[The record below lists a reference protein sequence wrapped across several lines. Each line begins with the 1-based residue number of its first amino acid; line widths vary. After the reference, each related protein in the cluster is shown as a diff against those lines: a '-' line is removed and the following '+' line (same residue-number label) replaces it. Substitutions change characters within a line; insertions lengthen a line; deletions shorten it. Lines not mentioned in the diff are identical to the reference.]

1 MNLGL
6 AGKIVVVTGGSRGLG
21 AAIVDA
27 FEDEGATVV
36 VLSRTYPPLGAWKIT
51 DVMDDRSVED
61 AFRDMGRVDIL
72 VNNVGGHHPDAMAF
86 NFGTA
91 RRVSKYAMPLIPA
104 DGSIVNIASIC
115 GLGYPGPADYVAAK
129 AAVIGLTKS
138 MSRAAAPI
146 RVNCVAPGSIRH
158 APRNGAPHDLARYEQ
173 VCREIPLG
181 RMGDPEEV
189 ARVVVFLASPA
200 CSWVTGSCWV
210 VDGGRM
216 ERI

>member
-6 AGKIVVVTGGSRGLG
+6 TGKIVVVTGGSRGLG

-27 FEDEGATVV
+27 FEDEGATVA
-36 VLSRTYPPLGAWKIT
+36 VLSRTYPPLGAWKTT
-51 DVMDDRSVED
+51 DVMDDQSVAD
-61 AFRDMGRVDIL
+61 AFKDMGRIDIL
-72 VNNVGGHHPDAMAF
+72 VNNVGGHHPDAMSY

-91 RRVSKYAMPLIPA
+91 NRVSKYAIPLIPA

-115 GLGYPGPADYVAAK
+115 GLGYPGPVDYVAAK
-129 AAVIGLTKS
+129 AAVIGLTKA
-138 MSRAAAPI
+138 MSRELAPI

-158 APRNGAPHDLARYEQ
+158 GPRNGVPHDPVQYALT
-173 VCREIPLG
+173 CREIPLG
-181 RMGDPEEV
+181 RMGEPEEV

-210 VDGGRM
+210 IDGGRM